1 MNTDHPTPRRAR
13 RLGATAAVITLSA
26 ALSLAP
32 TAAFADDAELVSWAR
47 GQFLSGS
54 LVGVDLAAVVELAAA
69 EASNDGSTPL
79 VTSRDPLSATA
90 VQTVTVEAEGG
101 IQTDLGSGADVG
113 AVAQYAEAADD
124 GTSMGASGAIGDDG
138 AIGVGAV
145 GDPAAG
151 DLSLDLNAVLG
162 SRFAS
167 VFSALSL
174 DLDAVAA
181 QAVADLDVA
190 SGDYRLAG
198 ARLTFASPAI
208 ADLSEKVRAALTDA
222 ETSLLDL
229 ESQDGILGL
238 ALDEVLDPILGVV
251 GSSADVSVSLSAD
264 LDSAVSS
271 LLTSR
276 YSENGVTFDLEAGTV
291 SIDLDALTGGD
302 LNNLPPNTELLSGA
316 VLGPVLDSITE
327 TVRGLAASILDRVET
342 ALHDATLDVR
352 ASADLLTSQGTTSS
366 TVCEVVDVPVI
377 GEILGGVLGDGT
389 SGSGLLGGGLLGG
402 GLVGGGTGGAP
413 EQGIIGWTTET
424 VCDVVRT
431 ALPSLRSTL
440 DVALTGTVD
449 EFIAGAGVDATAQ
462 ASLLG
467 GTLTP
472 TVDVNLAIDGLGDG
486 LTAGLFGT
494 GGLVDD
500 LAGALDTRLVRPAEL
515 GLLGTD
521 AVEGALTDALSVTVN
536 VPELSDGTFTQTAV
550 RVAALGTS
558 AVVNVAA
565 ASVGPNVTGVD
576 GPCTVDCGPDDGC
589 VTGCG
594 TPVTTASGHGGLA
607 FTGLG
612 LTWLIGLLAGLITVG
627 VLMLREHLRQTRV
640 TGIPGA

>member
-1 MNTDHPTPRRAR
+1 MNTEHPLSRRAR
-13 RLGATAAVITLSA
+13 RLGAAATVVSLSA
-26 ALSLAP
+26 ALSLVP
-32 TAAFADDAELVSWAR
+32 VAASAVDADPVSWAR
-47 GQFLSGS
+47 GQFLSGT
-54 LVGVDLAAVVELAAA
+54 LVGMDLATIVELAAA

-90 VQTVTVEAEGG
+90 VRTVTVEAEGG
-101 IQTDLGSGADVG
+101 IQTDLGSGVDAG
-113 AVAQYAEAADD
+113 AVGQYAEAAND

-145 GDPAAG
+145 GEPAAG
-151 DLSLDLNAVLG
+151 DLSLDLRTVLG
-162 SRFAS
+162 SRFES
-167 VFSALSL
+167 VFSALTL

-190 SGDYRLAG
+190 HGDYRLAG
-198 ARLTFASPAI
+198 AQLVFASPAI
-208 ADLSEKVRAALTDA
+208 AGLSERVRAALDDA
-222 ETSLLDL
+222 EASLLDL
-229 ESQDGILGL
+229 ESEDGILGL

-264 LDSAVSS
+264 LDAAVSS
-271 LLTSR
+271 LLRSR
-276 YSENGVTFDLEAGTV
+276 YTENGVTFDLEAGTV

-302 LNNLPPNTELLSGA
+302 LNDLPPNTELLSAA

-352 ASADLLTSQGTTSS
+352 ASADLLTAQGSTSE
-366 TVCEVVDVPVI
+366 TVCHVVDVPLI
-377 GEILGGVLGDGT
+377 GDILGGLDGGLLGDGD
-389 SGSGLLGGGLLGG
+389 SGGLLGGGLLGG
-402 GLVGGGTGGAP
+402 GSGTP
-413 EQGIIGWTTET
+413 QQGIIGWTTET
-424 VCDVVRT
+424 VCEVVRT
-431 ALPSLRSTL
+431 ALPSLHSTV

-449 EFIAGAGVDATAQ
+449 EFIEGVGVDATAQ

-467 GTLTP
+467 GALTP
-472 TVDVNLAIDGLGDG
+472 TVDVGLAIDGLGDG
-486 LTAGLFGT
+486 LTTGLFGT

-500 LAGALDTRLVRPAEL
+500 LAGALDVRLVHPAEH

-521 AVEGALTDALSVTVN
+521 AVEGALTDVLSVTVN

-550 RVAALGTS
+550 RVAALGTT

-594 TPVTTASGHGGLA
+594 GPVPAADGHGGLA

-612 LTWLIGLLAGLITVG
+612 LTWLIGLLLGLLTVG
-627 VLMLREHLRQTRV
+627 ALLMGKHVRRTRV
-640 TGIPGA
+640 TGTPEA